1 MNINNISSISTTCT
15 VGEAQT
21 DPNHGKLDVKSV
33 KQGADVLPTVSR
45 KTSFL
50 SKIKSSPN
58 GYKEKSPE
66 LVKEKASQERQQRSR
81 LSSIES
87 ACAKSFDDLPDDIK
101 VSGMKQHFLSYA
113 ASIMDREFSLICS
126 QSENGKQSVEEN
138 KSAIRIDLIK
148 WLSFDLSNKDPK
160 EIWASSANKSHIENG
175 LRNTVDSLKS
185 PGLERATKEERR
197 KAQQF
202 DYQALTDVSNK
213 LLDKFNQL
221 SDTPLRSSDN
231 QVISSRSVERQVYK
245 LLDKY
250 IGN

>member
-1 MNINNISSISTTCT
+1 MYINNILSLSTTNSMCA
-15 VGEAQT
+15 AQV
-21 DPNHGKLDVKSV
+21 DPNHGTMNVKEV
-33 KQGADVLPTVSR
+33 KQGVDVLPTSSR
-45 KTSFL
+45 KKNFL

-66 LVKEKASQERQQRSR
+66 FVKMKASQGRQERSR

-87 ACAKSFDDLPDDIK
+87 ACARSFDGFSEDIK
-101 VSGMKQHFLSYA
+101 ISGMKQHFLSYA
-113 ASIMDREFSLICS
+113 ASIMDRQFSLICS
-126 QSENGKQSVEEN
+126 QSENGKQSVEEH

-148 WLSFDLSNKDPK
+148 WLFFDLSNKDPK

-185 PGLERATKEERR
+185 PGLERASKEERR
-197 KAQQF
+197 KAQQY

-213 LLDKFNQL
+213 LLDKFNLL
-221 SDTPLRSSDN
+221 SDTPLRSLDN
-231 QVISSRSVERQVYK
+231 QVITSRSVERQVYK

-250 IGN
+250 IKI

>member
-1 MNINNISSISTTCT
+1 
-15 VGEAQT
+15 
-21 DPNHGKLDVKSV
+21 
-33 KQGADVLPTVSR
+33 
-45 KTSFL
+45 
-50 SKIKSSPN
+50 
-58 GYKEKSPE
+58 
-66 LVKEKASQERQQRSR
+66 
-81 LSSIES
+81 
-87 ACAKSFDDLPDDIK
+87 LPDDIK

-126 QSENGKQSVEEN
+126 QSENGKQSVEEH

-185 PGLERATKEERR
+185 PGLERASKEERR

-221 SDTPLRSSDN
+221 CDTPLRSSDN